1 MRINKT
7 WIVAL
12 IWVAVS
18 PFAFATSASAVTF
31 FFDNVRGDSCNPT
44 SPYPTLRYCP
54 GDNVTAE
61 LWVDTEKVRRPIDP
75 SVFADGFDWKENG
88 DNYLQAWFLQVN
100 HGGGATATA
109 VSVEPFIIVDG
120 VVATPLGPPVIN
132 GAAGGDATGQF
143 AFTVSPPNA
152 FAPGSRFKYGSI
164 SLTVGFDL
172 ITINVSE
179 AGGAVGGPGGVDLVA
194 AGRVVFG
201 SIPEPTTALLVGL
214 GLIGLGVRRR
224 VR

>member
-44 SPYPTLRYCP
+44 SPYPAGRYCP

-61 LWVDTEKVRRPIDP
+61 LWVDT
-75 SVFADGFDWKENG
+75 G
-88 DNYLQAWFLQVN
+88 DDYLQAWFLQVN
-100 HGGGATATA
+100 HDGGGTATA

-120 VVATPLGPPVIN
+120 VVATPLIQPVIN

-143 AFTVSPPNA
+143 AFMCSCFTVSPANA
-152 FAPGSRFKYGSI
+152 FAPGSRFKFGSI
-164 SLTVGFDL
+164 SLTLG
-172 ITINVSE
+172 TENVTMSIFE
-179 AGGAVGGPGGVDLVA
+179 ASGAVGGLGGVDLVA
-194 AGRVVFG
+194 AGQVQFLELPVQFLEL
-201 SIPEPTTALLVGL
+201 PEPTTALLVGL

-224 VR
+224 VS

>member
-44 SPYPTLRYCP
+44 DPDPFWRYCP
-54 GDNVTAE
+54 GDNITAE
-61 LWVDTEKVRRPIDP
+61 LWVDTED
-75 SVFADGFDWKENG
+75 D
-88 DNYLQAWFLQVN
+88 YLQAWFLQVN

-120 VVATPLGPPVIN
+120 VVATPLGQPVIN

-164 SLTVGFDL
+164 SLTYGWIDSL
-172 ITINVSE
+172 SVSE
-179 AGGAVGGPGGVDLVA
+179 AGGAVGGPGGVDLTNDVSY
-194 AGRVVFG
+194 G
-201 SIPEPTTALLVGL
+201 SLYLTPEPTTALLVGL

-224 VR
+224 VS

>member
-44 SPYPTLRYCP
+44 DPYPFWRYCP

-61 LWVDTEKVRRPIDP
+61 LWVDT
-75 SVFADGFDWKENG
+75 G
-88 DNYLQAWFLQVN
+88 DDYLAAWFLQVN

-109 VSVEPFIIVDG
+109 VSVEPSIIVDG

-164 SLTVGFDL
+164 SLTFGGFGDFMSVDEL
-172 ITINVSE
+172 
-179 AGGAVGGPGGVDLVA
+179 GGAVGGLGGVDLTYDVSY
-194 AGRVVFG
+194 G
-201 SIPEPTTALLVGL
+201 SLFIMPEPTTALLMGL

-224 VR
+224 VS